1 MSDAQDRIVAIK
13 LVTDMVQPDVEPR
26 LTTGQIELA
35 VDRSQLA
42 STWIAN
48 TAYNV
53 GDVVVPVVRINMA
66 FECIQ
71 AGTSQA
77 NAHGKTDW
85 PTTRGDRYAEGTSSP
100 VLIWEAAGTD
110 LFNPMYFA
118 NERNVYDINRAAK
131 ECWAIKLAQASQF
144 LQDGDVSFQT
154 IFEHCKVMV
163 EGFRPFAR
171 QIQLVRC

>member
-13 LVTDMVQPDVEPR
+13 LVTDMVQPEVEPR
-26 LTTGQIELA
+26 LTSGQIELA

-42 STWIAN
+42 STWTVN

-53 GDVVVPVVRINMA
+53 GDVIVPVTRNGWA
-66 FECIQ
+66 YECIQ

-77 NAHGKTDW
+77 NSHLSTDW
-85 PTTRGDRYAEGTSSP
+85 PLGRGDRYVEGSSDP
-100 VLIWEAAGTD
+100 LLVWEAAGTD

-118 NERNVYDINRAAK
+118 NERNVYDVNRAAK
-131 ECWAIKLAQASQF
+131 ECWAIKLAQASEW

-154 IFEHCKVMV
+154 VFEHCKMMV